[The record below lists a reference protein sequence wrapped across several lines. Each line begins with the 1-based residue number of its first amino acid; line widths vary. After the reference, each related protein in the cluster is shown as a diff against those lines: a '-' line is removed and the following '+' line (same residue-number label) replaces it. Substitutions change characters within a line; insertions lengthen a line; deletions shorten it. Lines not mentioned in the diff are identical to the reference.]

1 MEKSQNDNLAESMD
15 KTDENFLDGLTEQ
28 IKKIQAERD
37 AKK

>member
-1 MEKSQNDNLAESMD
+1 MEKSQNDNLAEGMD

-28 IKKIQAERD
+28 IKRIQSERE